1 MYAIFE
7 ELCKKRRIKPSVVSR
22 ETGISTATLSSW
34 KNGKYTP
41 KQDKLQKIADYFGVS
56 VEYLMTGEQP
66 SGFYVNGESAEIAQA
81 IYSNPHLKALF
92 ETASKNTTP
101 EQLKFVDDL
110 LKMMKQTNPDG

>member
-1 MYAIFE
+1 MYEIYL
-7 ELCKKRRIKPSVVSR
+7 ELLEKSGRKSSDVSKA
-22 ETGISTATLSSW
+22 TGIPASTFSDWKKGKSS
-34 KNGKYTP
+34 P

>member
-1 MYAIFE
+1 MNSVDLVKV
-7 ELCKKRRIKPSVVSR
+7 LCKERGIAISKLER
-22 ETGISTATLSSW
+22 ECGFS
-34 KNGKYTP
+34 NGYIRGLKAGKMP
-41 KQDKLQKIADYFGVS
+41 ADRLQKIADYFGVS